1 MELNEVP
8 EICRGCCNL
17 KAWNIKM
24 NGDHDYSCLMK
35 GTIGM
40 KHMKERQDKAC
51 EYIYPVEGEQ

>member
-1 MELNEVP
+1 
-8 EICRGCCNL
+8 
-17 KAWNIKM
+17 M